1 MARKSGWQE
10 FAENFKSSYKMVNDV
25 KQQYATN
32 RIMDDKIVK
41 TDAGKYTYKD
51 NEYGTENEALS
62 QQYSRLADN
71 STRFGDTKGGLGYR
85 KQIAD
90 IEQSRIAND
99 IARANKES
107 TIEQNGLLRSAIMR
121 SQANVNNAGASL
133 SYAKAS
139 EIKKL
144 LGPKFDRAKA
154 LARNAGYDADV
165 AGINAYLAENTKTKT
180 LASQIAEL
188 ETNISKQ
195 EAEIQIID
203 DGSYVEAGIAAN
215 EQKTAEANVA
225 IEVAEDDSA
234 AGALIQSAKADQ
246 QEAIVREGNAIN
258 TEALLEMDFDKRIE
272 VLSGEIEKA
281 KADNSTATL
290 EALSAAAFLTFAEDY
305 QKGEFGTGKEASEAY
320 ITIVGAFDPEKAGE
334 MQAKYNTREIE
345 AIATQG
351 LRIQSEVSRLVQ
363 DQDLEGIRAYFD
375 ANNGDEG
382 VVLKVDPSTGAIDMY
397 ETAPGS
403 TDRLRTLAQADN
415 TADGLAAIS
424 QMTTYGNAAA
434 YAESL
439 FARKKGLADVLDV
452 ESQTE
457 LRDGAQTKNIES
469 ETEYRDGAQTDVAE
483 SLIDLRTAQE
493 DDLKVDTAYQKIIN
507 STAKYTEI
515 LKQNDIQAKTKLA
528 NQQVIALRQ
537 EHRINRGKKWDEA
550 LALKAFNSMVSDPNY
565 AYVTEQLSDTPGA
578 IDLHENRVKMSLGLL
593 RRPPSGFSGSM
604 EQWLSLDEAGRA
616 AFP

>member
-25 KQQYATN
+25 KNQYATN
-32 RIMDDKIVK
+32 QIMKDKIEK
-41 TDAGKYTYKD
+41 NDAGKYTYQG
-51 NEYGTENEALS
+51 NEYGSESEALS

-71 STRFGDTKGGLGYR
+71 ATRFGDTKGGLGYR

-90 IEQSRIAND
+90 LEQSKIAND
-99 IARANKES
+99 IARANKQS

-121 SQANVNNAGASL
+121 SQANANNASASL
-133 SYAKAS
+133 SYARGN
-139 EIKKL
+139 EIKTL
-144 LGPKFDRAKA
+144 LGPKLDKAKA
-154 LARNAGYDADV
+154 MARSAGFEADISGVNAWLAK
-165 AGINAYLAENTKTKT
+165 NTKSKT
-180 LASQIAEL
+180 LTKQLAEL
-188 ETNISKQ
+188 ETQI
-195 EAEIQIID
+195 AEQDNLLAAAD
-203 DGSYVEAGIAAN
+203 DPSQADALIAQQQRDA
-215 EQKTAEANVA
+215 AEANVA
-225 IEVAEDDSA
+225 TEVATDDSA
-234 AGALIQSAKADQ
+234 AGALIQGNKADQ
-246 QEAIVREGNAIN
+246 QEAVVREEDAIN
-258 TEALLEMDFDKRIE
+258 TQALLEMNFDKRIE
-272 VLSGEIEKA
+272 VLSGEIQRA
-281 KADNSTATL
+281 KAENSTATL
-290 EALSAAAFLTFAEDY
+290 EALSSAAFLGFAEDY
-305 QKGEFGTGKEASEAY
+305 QKGKFGTGKEASEAY
-320 ITIVGAFDPEKAGE
+320 ITIVGAFDPEKAAE

-403 TDRLRTLAQADN
+403 TNRLRTLAQADN

-424 QMTTYGNAAA
+424 EMTTYGNAAT

-439 FARKKGLADVLDV
+439 FSRKKGLADISNV
-452 ESQTE
+452 ESQIDY
-457 LRDGAQTKNIES
+457 RDGAQTDDLTSQID
-469 ETEYRDGAQTDVAE
+469 YRDGAQTDVAE

-493 DDLKVDTAYQKIIN
+493 ADLKVDTAYQKILN

-515 LKQNDIQAKTKLA
+515 LKQNSIQAKTKLA

-537 EHRINRGKKWDEA
+537 EYRINKGKKWDAA
-550 LALKAFNSMVSDPNY
+550 LATKAFNSMVSDPNY
-565 AYVTEQLSDTPGA
+565 AYVTEQLADTPGA
-578 IDLHENRVKMSLGLL
+578 IELHENRVKMSLGLL

>member
-25 KQQYATN
+25 KNQYATN
-32 RIMDDKIVK
+32 QIMKDKIEEN
-41 TDAGKYTYKD
+41 DAGKYTYQG
-51 NEYGTENEALS
+51 NEYGSESEALS
-62 QQYSRLADN
+62 QQYGRLADN
-71 STRFGDTKGGLGYR
+71 ATRFGDTKGGLGYR

-90 IEQSRIAND
+90 LEQSKIAND
-99 IARANKES
+99 IARANKQS

-121 SQANVNNAGASL
+121 SQANANNASASL
-133 SYAKAS
+133 SYARGN
-139 EIKKL
+139 EIKTL
-144 LGPKFDRAKA
+144 LGPKLDKAKA
-154 LARNAGYDADV
+154 MARSAGFEADISGVNAWLAK
-165 AGINAYLAENTKTKT
+165 NTKSKT
-180 LASQIAEL
+180 LESQIAEL
-188 ETNISKQ
+188 ETNI
-195 EAEIQIID
+195 AEQDNLLAAAD
-203 DGSYVEAGIAAN
+203 DPSQADALIAQQQRDA
-215 EQKTAEANVA
+215 AEANVA
-225 IEVAEDDSA
+225 TEVATDDSA
-234 AGALIQSAKADQ
+234 AGALIQGNKADQ
-246 QEAIVREGNAIN
+246 QEALVREGDAIN
-258 TEALLEMDFDKRIE
+258 TQALLDLDFDKRIE
-272 VLSGEIEKA
+272 VLSGEIERA
-281 KADNSTATL
+281 KAENSTATL
-290 EALSAAAFLTFAEDY
+290 EALSSAAFLGFAEDY
-305 QKGEFGTGKEASEAY
+305 QKGQFKTGKEASEAY

-403 TDRLRTLAQADN
+403 TNRLRTLAQADN

-439 FARKKGLADVLDV
+439 FSRKKGLADISSVEASTADT
-452 ESQTE
+452 ESQT
-457 LRDGAQTKNIES
+457 D
-469 ETEYRDGAQTDVAE
+469 YRDGAQTDVAE

-493 DDLKVDTAYQKIIN
+493 ADLKVDTAYQKILN
-507 STAKYTEI
+507 NTAQYTEI
-515 LKQNDIQAKTKLA
+515 LKQKSAQAKIRLA

-537 EHRINRGKKWDEA
+537 EHRINKGKKWDKA
-550 LALKAFNSMVSDPNY
+550 LALKAFNSMVSDPDY

>member
-32 RIMDDKIVK
+32 QIMKDKIEEN
-41 TDAGKYTYKD
+41 DAGKYTYMGE
-51 NEYGTENEALS
+51 EYGTENEALS

-99 IARANKES
+99 IARATKQS

-121 SQANVNNAGASL
+121 SQANVNNASASL
-133 SYAKAS
+133 SYARGS

-144 LGPKFDRAKA
+144 LGPKYDRAVE
-154 LARNAGYDADV
+154 LARSAGFEADV
-165 AGINAYLAENTKTKT
+165 AGINAYLAENTKSKT
-180 LASQIAEL
+180 LDSQIAEL
-188 ETNISKQ
+188 ETKIAKQ
-195 EAEIQIID
+195 EADIKIID
-203 DGSYVEAGIAAN
+203 DGSFVEAGIAKNQRDA
-215 EQKTAEANVA
+215 AEAKVA
-225 IEVAEDDSA
+225 TEVAKDPSA
-234 AGALIQSAKADQ
+234 AGALIQGNKADQ
-246 QEAIVREGNAIN
+246 QEALVREGEGIN
-258 TEALLEMDFDKRIE
+258 TAALLDLDFEKRIE
-272 VLSGEIEKA
+272 VLSGEIQRAEA
-281 KADNSTATL
+281 ENSTATL
-290 EALSAAAFLTFAEDY
+290 EALSSAAFLGFAEDY
-305 QKGEFGTGKEASEAY
+305 QKGKFGTGKEASEAY

-403 TDRLRTLAQADN
+403 TNRLRTLAQADN
-415 TADGLAAIS
+415 TADGLAAIA

-439 FARKKGLADVLDV
+439 FSRKKGLADISSV
-452 ESQTE
+452 E
-457 LRDGAQTKNIES
+457 ANTKNTES

-493 DDLKVDTAYQKIIN
+493 ADLKVDTAYQKILN

-515 LKQNDIQAKTKLA
+515 LKQNSIQAKTKLA

-537 EHRINRGKKWDEA
+537 EYRINKGKKWDKH
-550 LALKAFNSMVSDPNY
+550 LRLKRSTAWFLIQITRMLRSNYRILPVRLTSMK
-565 AYVTEQLSDTPGA
+565 TE
-578 IDLHENRVKMSLGLL
+578 
-593 RRPPSGFSGSM
+593 
-604 EQWLSLDEAGRA
+604 
-616 AFP
+616 